1 MTVDLK
7 KRLAQFDRLSARR
20 PPRSAEENEGAA
32 RPGTALN
39 RDVAVAAAG
48 RELGLVTRPEAG
60 GTLWLRDHPPLPDL
74 PAPARLPLFEGI
86 FTRSVPPDLQAGDL
100 LFLDTETTGLAGGT
114 GSLVFLVGCAWWE
127 DQGFQVQQFF
137 LPGPGCEPPL
147 LAALGDLAARFR
159 AVITFNGNVFDLPLL
174 RTRALLARRQDPCG
188 GLESLDLLPAARRLW
203 GRRLAN
209 CRQQTL
215 ESEVCGR
222 SRGSGDIDGAQ
233 IPQVYFRF
241 LQEGDT
247 TLLPNVLRHN
257 RRDMEGMARVFLEI
271 TARAVSLD
279 RHPVFGE
286 DIDLPWQDA
295 WANGRLCEMRG
306 RQAAAAAWLAAA
318 LRQAGWRPGRALP
331 EEVPANC
338 CADALRLWKRGR
350 DWMAVEALLQAALR
364 RFGDLLW
371 LHREASM
378 LYEHRLGRLEVA
390 WRHARAL
397 GEPGRL
403 TRLQRKLGTPRD

>member
-215 ESEVCGR
+215 ESEVCRSPRCTSGSCRRATPPCCPTCCDTIAGTWKGWPASSSR
-222 SRGSGDIDGAQ
+222 SRRGPFPSIDIRYSGRIST
-233 IPQVYFRF
+233 Y
-241 LQEGDT
+241 
-247 TLLPNVLRHN
+247 
-257 RRDMEGMARVFLEI
+257 
-271 TARAVSLD
+271 
-279 RHPVFGE
+279 
-286 DIDLPWQDA
+286 
-295 WANGRLCEMRG
+295 
-306 RQAAAAAWLAAA
+306 
-318 LRQAGWRPGRALP
+318 PGRMP
-331 EEVPANC
+331 GPTDV
-338 CADALRLWKRGR
+338 
-350 DWMAVEALLQAALR
+350 
-364 RFGDLLW
+364 
-371 LHREASM
+371 S
-378 LYEHRLGRLEVA
+378 
-390 WRHARAL
+390 AR
-397 GEPGRL
+397 
-403 TRLQRKLGTPRD
+403 